1 MAKLKSAFSGNFF
14 YSAITGDV
22 FWFFHFNVVAVI
34 RILPSVKN
42 GSMAERSRWGN
53 VNALLIER
61 RQMFLIFGNL
71 FRAK

>member
-1 MAKLKSAFSGNFF
+1 MAKTQICFQRQFLLLCHNWGCFL
-14 YSAITGDV
+14 V
-22 FWFFHFNVVAVI
+22 FHFNVAVI

-71 FRAK
+71 FGQK